1 LTVLV
6 EWFIAVAALVVM
18 EPLTALTH
26 RSVMHG
32 RGMVWHG
39 SHHRRRRA
47 GDGRFER
54 NDLFPLV
61 FAGVTI
67 VVMAIGTAV
76 PAVHVLVP
84 IAIGVTAYGAG
95 YLFVHEL
102 YIHRRWSRFG
112 IRLAPL
118 ERLVAAH
125 ALHHRYG
132 AEPYGFL
139 FPIVPAHI
147 RARAASDPPPAFGV
161 LFRASGPS
169 WRPSSAD
176 SPRPPL
182 ATDP

>member
-1 LTVLV
+1 MLFDGLV
-6 EWFIAVAALVVM
+6 AIAALVAM

-26 RSVMHG
+26 RYVMHG
-32 RGMVWHG
+32 RGMAWHG
-39 SHHRRRRA
+39 SHHRARRG

-61 FAGVTI
+61 FAAVTI

-76 PAVHVLVP
+76 SSVDVLVP

-102 YIHRRWSRFG
+102 YIHRRWSRF
-112 IRLAPL
+112 RLRVAPL
-118 ERLVAAH
+118 DSLVAAH

-139 FPIVPAHI
+139 CPIVPARI
-147 RARAASDPPPAFGV
+147 RARAAHDPESAFGV
-161 LFRASGPS
+161 LFRASGPTS
-169 WRPSSAD
+169 RPSSPD
-176 SPRPPL
+176 SPRTLL
-182 ATDP
+182 ATEP